1 MTIFL
6 LLIILVLLCYLM
18 KTVTHGEKEKQTVKD
33 QPSLNYQAILP
44 QYLKKNCSIILK
56 KPLASLDAMYSI
68 EGVLCDLDD
77 EWLLIETM
85 TKRKTIVRILRID
98 TIQSIKE
105 IID

>member
-33 QPSLNYQAILP
+33 QPSLNYQAILL

-85 TKRKTIVRILRID
+85 TKRKTIVRMLRID

>member
-33 QPSLNYQAILP
+33 P

-85 TKRKTIVRILRID
+85 TKRKTIVRMLRID

>member
-1 MTIFL
+1 ML
-6 LLIILVLLCYLM
+6 D
-18 KTVTHGEKEKQTVKD
+18 H
-33 QPSLNYQAILP
+33 
-44 QYLKKNCSIILK
+44 LK

-85 TKRKTIVRILRID
+85 TKRKTIVRMLRID

>member
-6 LLIILVLLCYLM
+6 LIIILVLLCYLM
-18 KTVTHGEKEKQTVKD
+18 KIVTHGEKEKQTVKD

-44 QYLKKNCSIILK
+44 QYLKKNCSIVLK
-56 KPLASLDAMYSI
+56 KPLVSLDAMYSI
-68 EGVLCDLDD
+68 EGVLCD
-77 EWLLIETM
+77 WLLIETM
-85 TKRKTIVRILRID
+85 TKRKKIVRMLRID

>member
-44 QYLKKNCSIILK
+44 QYLKKNC
-56 KPLASLDAMYSI
+56 
-68 EGVLCDLDD
+68 
-77 EWLLIETM
+77 
-85 TKRKTIVRILRID
+85 
-98 TIQSIKE
+98 
-105 IID
+105 